1 MTTPSLPTT
10 ATASAPTIE
19 VSEEVLEGF
28 EKQIASTVKEADA
41 KAAYQE
47 LVHYATASGFGPSG
61 FNKLLAG
68 STDTFEAARDLAT
81 RLTGYSAALEGIYTT
96 FRNSVDDLRID
107 LGQVQTLIG
116 QGTDEAETIAASW
129 LVEYVSGIIGDVS
142 SAHGGSAA
150 PTTSTP
156 TTPTT
161 KTITTPTT

>member
-10 ATASAPTIE
+10 PTASAPTIE
-19 VSEEVLEGF
+19 VGEEVLEGF
-28 EKQIASTVKEADA
+28 EKKIASSVKEADA

-68 STDTFEAARDLAT
+68 STDNYEAARDLAA

-96 FRNSVDDLRID
+96 FRNAVDDLRID
-107 LGQVQTLIG
+107 LGQVRTLIG
-116 QGTDEAETIAASW
+116 QGTDEAEAIAASW
-129 LVEYVSGIIGDVS
+129 LVEYLSGIVGDVS
-142 SAHGGSAA
+142 SAHGGTGA
-150 PTTSTP
+150 PAP

-161 KTITTPTT
+161 TKTTVPTT

>member
-1 MTTPSLPTT
+1 MTTPSLPTAT
-10 ATASAPTIE
+10 TPTASAPTIE

-28 EKQIASTVKEADA
+28 EKQIASTIKEADA
-41 KAAYQE
+41 RTAYQE
-47 LVHYATASGFGPSG
+47 LVHYATASGPG

-68 STDTFEAARDLAT
+68 STDNYEAARDLAA

-116 QGTDEAETIAASW
+116 QGTDEAEAIAASW
-129 LVEYVSGIIGDVS
+129 LVEYLSGIVGDVS

-156 TTPTT
+156 TT